1 MNRIIKIAFVL
12 VGLFLSFGMVSAQKP
27 IQDPKT
33 EFSPE
38 ALKEPLVRWQG
49 NVTSVGKVLEQHKGE
64 VVLIDFWASWCQD
77 CLLALP
83 DARALKTKYPALKV
97 VYFSLDRSYEQW
109 RRGIEKHEILDEE
122 HYWFQQGWKNN
133 FNNYIELN
141 WVPRFMVVDRDSKVA
156 LYYAISP
163 TDPLLVSTLDRLMGS

>member
-1 MNRIIKIAFVL
+1 MNRSTFFFSFLLIAL
-12 VGLFLSFGMVSAQKP
+12 MNLSLFAQKP

-33 EFSPE
+33 DFS
-38 ALKEPLVRWQG
+38 ALALNETLVSWQG
-49 NVTSVGKVLEQHKGE
+49 ANTTVGKVLEKHQGK
-64 VVLIDFWASWCQD
+64 VILIDFWASWCAD
-77 CLLALP
+77 CLTALP
-83 DARALKTKYPALKV
+83 GTRALLSKYPDLSV

-109 RRGIEKHEILDEE
+109 RRGIEKHEIGSYE

-141 WVPRFMVVDRDSKVA
+141 WVPRFMVVDQKGKIA

-163 TDPLLVSTLDRLMGS
+163 EDPKLIEVLDRIVGAD